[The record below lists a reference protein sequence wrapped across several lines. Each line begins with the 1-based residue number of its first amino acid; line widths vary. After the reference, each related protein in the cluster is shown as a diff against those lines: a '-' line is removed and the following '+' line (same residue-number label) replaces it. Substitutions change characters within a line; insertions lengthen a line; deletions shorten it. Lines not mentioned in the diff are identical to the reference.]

1 MSKAKLKSFY
11 VRETIVVEQE
21 VIARSEEDAL
31 KVYNGMMEDDK
42 TRAILTRDGATSTS
56 STTSEA
62 EVLTL
67 DEYEEELG

>member
-31 KVYNGMMEDDK
+31 KVYNEMMEDDK

>member
-21 VIARSEEDAL
+21 VIARSREDAL
-31 KVYNGMMEDDK
+31 KTYEEMMENDEN
-42 TRAILTRDGATSTS
+42 RVILTREGATSSS
-56 STTSEA
+56 STTSEM

>member
-21 VIARSEEDAL
+21 VIARSREDAL
-31 KVYNGMMEDDK
+31 KTYEEMMQDDEN
-42 TRAILTRDGATSTS
+42 RVILTREGATSSS
-56 STTSEA
+56 STTSEM

>member
-21 VIARSEEDAL
+21 VIARSREDAL
-31 KVYNGMMEDDK
+31 KTYEEMMENDEN
-42 TRAILTRDGATSTS
+42 RVILTREGATSSS
-56 STTSEA
+56 STTSEM

-67 DEYEEELG
+67 DEYAEELG